1 MGGNEMKLHEIKTTY
16 GLSQKNFYGW
26 LRDEEMIVKA
36 DYGYIVGPKAF
47 EWMKTLEQV
56 RTGANGSIYTSTQ
69 VAVEDSKVAI
79 LVEMYEQSGVTD
91 LYSRKKNK
99 QAQQSEELLQVMAE
113 LKRANNRI
121 SVLEN
126 QVLILTKQLEIF
138 ISAT

>member
-1 MGGNEMKLHEIKTTY
+1 MKLHEIKTTY

-26 LRDEEMIVKA
+26 LRDEEMIFKA

-69 VAVEDSKVAI
+69 VDVEDSKVAI

>member
-1 MGGNEMKLHEIKTTY
+1 MKLHEIKMAY
-16 GLSQKNFYGW
+16 GLSQNNFYGW

-36 DYGYIVGPKAF
+36 DSGYIVGPKAF

-56 RTGANGSIYTSTQ
+56 RTGANGSIYISTQ
-69 VAVEDSKVAI
+69 VDVEESKVAI
-79 LVEMYEQSGVTD
+79 LLEMYEQSGVTD

-99 QAQQSEELLQVMAE
+99 QAKQSEELLQVMAE

>member
-1 MGGNEMKLHEIKTTY
+1 
-16 GLSQKNFYGW
+16 
-26 LRDEEMIVKA
+26 
-36 DYGYIVGPKAF
+36 
-47 EWMKTLEQV
+47 
-56 RTGANGSIYTSTQ
+56 
-69 VAVEDSKVAI
+69 
-79 LVEMYEQSGVTD
+79 MYEQSGVTD

>member
-26 LRDEEMIVKA
+26 LKDEEMIVKA
-36 DYGYIVGPKAF
+36 DYAYIVGPKAF

-69 VAVEDSKVAI
+69 VDVEDSKVAI

-121 SVLEN
+121 NVLEN

>member
-1 MGGNEMKLHEIKTTY
+1 MNNRALLI
-16 GLSQKNFYGW
+16 FI
-26 LRDEEMIVKA
+26 RA
-36 DYGYIVGPKAF
+36 
-47 EWMKTLEQV
+47 
-56 RTGANGSIYTSTQ
+56 
-69 VAVEDSKVAI
+69 
-79 LVEMYEQSGVTD
+79 
-91 LYSRKKNK
+91 KKNK